1 MITSAQM
8 HGDLDGVDLACSAVL
23 WFPALPVII
32 VSDSAL
38 TVPDGCIVLDKPCM
52 PDAIR
57 QAVETA
63 MPRPAAQGAAIA
75 SSEGKATQATKDT
88 QVSYGN

>member
-1 MITSAQM
+1 
-8 HGDLDGVDLACSAVL
+8 
-23 WFPALPVII
+23 
-32 VSDSAL
+32 
-38 TVPDGCIVLDKPCM
+38 M